1 MPTSTRIQVI
11 PLEQIPLEKPPHE
24 DAKNPPVV
32 LVVDDE
38 KVIAD
43 TLSIMLAKSGFA
55 VQTAYDAASALELA
69 EIIPPQ
75 LLLSD
80 VMLGPGMDGTQLAI
94 EMTDSY
100 PDCKVILFSG
110 HAATADLLERAREL
124 GHDFTLLTKPLH
136 PSDLLK
142 HIRDCF
148 GTLTATATVTAT
160 ATASATA
167 NA

>member
-1 MPTSTRIQVI
+1 LGNPSWDDT
-11 PLEQIPLEKPPHE
+11 
-24 DAKNPPVV
+24 KNPPVV

-38 KVIAD
+38 RVIAD
-43 TLSIMLAKSGFA
+43 TLSIILSRSGFV

-69 EIIPPQ
+69 DLIPPQ

-80 VMLGPGMDGTQLAI
+80 VMMGPGMDGTQLAI
-94 EMTDSY
+94 EMIGAY

-124 GHDFTLLTKPLH
+124 GHQFTLLTKPLH
-136 PSDLLK
+136 PADLLD
-142 HIRDCF
+142 HIGDCL
-148 GTLTATATVTAT
+148 GAVTAI
-160 ATASATA
+160 A